1 MVSNPMPPVAILAGG
16 LATRLHPRT
25 ITLPKALVSVAGEP
39 FIAHQLRLLRRE
51 GIDRVVLCVAHLGE
65 MIRDF
70 VTDGRQFGLEVAYS
84 FDGPMLIGTGGAL
97 RRALPLLG
105 ETFFVLYGDTYLDV
119 ALAPILLAF
128 RRSRAPALMTV
139 LRNEGRWDTC
149 NVLFDG
155 ARVVRYDKCTPTSD
169 MRYIDYGL
177 GILSENALSGWNAN
191 LSFDLAD
198 MYAKLAASGR
208 LAGYEVTR
216 RFYEIGT
223 FEGLAQTDAYL
234 RGTAMSVSDYTN
246 SYYEEVAAVAK
257 GIDQIEVDRM
267 IDILVEARA
276 RGGRLFILGVG
287 GGAGHAG
294 HAVNDF
300 RKICGI
306 EAYAPTDNVSE
317 LTARVNDEGWGTV
330 YSNWLRGSR
339 IRKDDVVLVFSVGG
353 GSAEKNIS
361 ANIVEALK
369 LAKEVGARVIGIVGR
384 DGGYTR
390 QVAEACVVVPT
401 VNSATVTPHTEAF
414 QAVVWHGMVSHPK
427 LLASAM
433 KWESVR

>member
-1 MVSNPMPPVAILAGG
+1 MVSNNMPPVAILAGG

-25 ITLPKALVSVAGEP
+25 TTLPKALVSVAGEP

-51 GIDRVVLCVAHLGE
+51 GIHHVVLCVAHLGE

-70 VTDGRQFGLEVAYS
+70 VSDGRQFGLEVAYS
-84 FDGPMLIGTGGAL
+84 FDGPTLIGTGGAL

-105 ETFFVLYGDTYLDV
+105 ETFFVLYGDSYLDV

-128 RRSRAPALMTV
+128 RRSGAPALMTV
-139 LRNEGRWDTC
+139 LRNDGRWDTS

-155 ARVVRYDKCTPTSD
+155 AHVVRYDKRAPTSD

-177 GILSENALSGWNAN
+177 GILSDNALSGWNTG

-198 MYAKLAASGR
+198 VYAKLAAGGR

-223 FEGLAQTDAYL
+223 PEGLAETDTYL
-234 RGTAMSVSDYTN
+234 KGTAMSVSDYTN

-267 IDILVEARA
+267 IDILVEART

-317 LTARVNDEGWGTV
+317 LTARVNDEGWETV
-330 YSNWLRGSR
+330 FANWLKGSR
-339 IRKDDVVLVFSVGG
+339 CSASDLVFVFSVVGG
-353 GSAEKNIS
+353 ALEKNVS
-361 ANIVEALK
+361 PNLVRALQY
-369 LAKEVGARVIGIVGR
+369 AKEVGARVLGVVGR
-384 DGGYTR
+384 DGGHTAI
-390 QVAEACVVVPT
+390 VGDAVSIVPT
-401 VNSATVTPHTEAF
+401 VNPDAVTPHSEAF
-414 QAVVWHGMVSHPK
+414 QAVIWHLLITHP
-427 LLASAM
+427 LLKTHQT
-433 KWESVR
+433 KWEATR

>member
-1 MVSNPMPPVAILAGG
+1 
-16 LATRLHPRT
+16 
-25 ITLPKALVSVAGEP
+25 
-39 FIAHQLRLLRRE
+39 
-51 GIDRVVLCVAHLGE
+51 
-65 MIRDF
+65 
-70 VTDGRQFGLEVAYS
+70 
-84 FDGPMLIGTGGAL
+84 
-97 RRALPLLG
+97 
-105 ETFFVLYGDTYLDV
+105 
-119 ALAPILLAF
+119 
-128 RRSRAPALMTV
+128 
-139 LRNEGRWDTC
+139 
-149 NVLFDG
+149 
-155 ARVVRYDKCTPTSD
+155 

-177 GILSENALSGWNAN
+177 GILSDNALSGWNTG

-198 MYAKLAASGR
+198 VYAKLAAGGR

-223 FEGLAQTDAYL
+223 PEGLAETDTYL
-234 RGTAMSVSDYTN
+234 KGAAMSVSDYTN

-257 GIDQIEVDRM
+257 GIDQVEVDRM
-267 IDILVEARA
+267 VDILVETRA

-300 RKICGI
+300 RKVCGI

-317 LTARVNDEGWGTV
+317 LTARVNDEGWDTV

-339 IRKDDVVLVFSVGG
+339 VRKDDVVLVFSVGG
-353 GSAEKNIS
+353 GNAEKNIS

-369 LAKEVGARVIGIVGR
+369 LAKAVDARVIGVVGR

-390 QVAEACVVVPT
+390 QVADACVVVPT
-401 VNSATVTPHTEAF
+401 VNPATVTPHTEAF

-427 LLASAM
+427 LLANEM